1 MIVAANPDYYHTV
14 PGAPLNGTFY
24 TTDGGQTWQ
33 RAAAPTY
40 RAFSGV
46 ADPSLA
52 VDAAGRAYYL
62 SMGETPGFC
71 GEGGNVALVL
81 SRSSDLGRT
90 YGPPSVVDTGRS
102 DDKPYMAVDT
112 VKGRPIVYVSFTRW
126 TDPQRQILF
135 TRSSDGGAT
144 FGAPQVLYASP
155 GVNMGAVPVPG
166 PSGHVAVVWAHYA
179 TSSFYT
185 PEPTSIIMRSSAD
198 AGRTFGPA
206 VTIARFTSLPR
217 LLEPGAIRI
226 FTFPTVAVNPRTG
239 TLYVAWVQARALAH
253 PADQGE
259 MDGDLVLVRSRDQ
272 GRTWSRPVV
281 IDDTVQGDRFMP
293 ALSVDRSGVLRVA
306 FYDRRVDHV
315 RFGLYGV
322 AARDLGDRLRV
333 WPNRQLSAA
342 LSSPSVLHYIVP
354 GSTCV
359 APGRFMGDYIGA
371 ASMLNGDL
379 AVTWTDSARNVA
391 QETDV
396 WFARVPSGYLQSGP
410 TRLLKW

>member
-1 MIVAANPDYYHTV
+1 
-14 PGAPLNGTFY
+14 
-24 TTDGGQTWQ
+24 
-33 RAAAPTY
+33 
-40 RAFSGV
+40 
-46 ADPSLA
+46 
-52 VDAAGRAYYL
+52 
-62 SMGETPGFC
+62 
-71 GEGGNVALVL
+71 
-81 SRSSDLGRT
+81 
-90 YGPPSVVDTGRS
+90 
-102 DDKPYMAVDT
+102 MAVDT
-112 VKGRPIVYVSFTRW
+112 VKGRPVVYVSFTRW
-126 TDPQRQILF
+126 SDPQREILF
-135 TRSSDGGAT
+135 ARSSDGGAT
-144 FGAPQVLYASP
+144 FGPPQVLYASP

-166 PSGHVAVVWAHYA
+166 PAGHVAVVWAHYA

-185 PEPTSIIMRSSAD
+185 PEPTSIIMRDSAD

-217 LLEPGAIRI
+217 LLQPGAIRI
-226 FTFPTVAVNPRTG
+226 FTFPTVAVNPRNG

-253 PADQGE
+253 PAYQGE
-259 MDGDLVLVRSRDQ
+259 MDGDLVLARSRDQ

-281 IDDTVQGDRFMP
+281 IDDVAQGDRFMP
-293 ALSVDRSGVLRVA
+293 ALSVDRAGVLRVA

-342 LSSPSVLHYIVP
+342 LSSPYVLHYIVP

-371 ASMLNGDL
+371 ASTPNGDL

-391 QETDV
+391 EETDV
-396 WFARVPSGYLQSGP
+396 WFARVPAAYLQSGP